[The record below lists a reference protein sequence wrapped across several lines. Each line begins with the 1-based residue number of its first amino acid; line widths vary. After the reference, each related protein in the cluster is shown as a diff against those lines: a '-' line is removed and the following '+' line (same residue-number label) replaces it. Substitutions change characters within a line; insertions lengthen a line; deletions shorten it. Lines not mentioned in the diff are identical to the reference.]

1 MDPLSAAFAAYLDTF
16 STTVTNSM
24 EARRNLDVQAHV
36 VEHGGYAIAYQHRLW
51 KIRDDSVCADLRQ
64 DLERYSGCT
73 KAAAAWFRETCSQMS
88 SNPADHWSHAKL
100 KTMYCNASVSYQP
113 TIAAIEWSTPS
124 EPDVLQSAREACSLA
139 RVAVLGD
146 NTAEQRR
153 RKAEACDHYE
163 MLKGQSSIADQE

>member
-16 STTVTNSM
+16 STILTNSM

-36 VEHGGYAIAYQHRLW
+36 VEYGGYAIAYQHRLW

-64 DLERYSGCT
+64 DPTRYSGCT
-73 KAAAAWFRETCSQMS
+73 EAARNWFREACGRLNN
-88 SNPADHWSHAKL
+88 NPTDHWSHAKF

-113 TIAAIEWSTPS
+113 SIAAIEWSTPS